1 MDPIGLTVLERE
13 LAADSDVLRDAAAK
27 AAARLEERVGGYAE
41 ACAYELAR
49 FYTVLEKAFERVC
62 RAFENHIDER
72 HDYHEQLLQ
81 RMALDLPGI
90 RPAFVSAGELA
101 ALRDLKGFRHV
112 VRHAYDLTLQ
122 PDRLSE
128 LAASAVRIAACFP
141 SWTSAFAGA
150 VRNEQGWTT

>member
-13 LAADSDVLRDAAAK
+13 LAADSDVLRDAATK
-27 AAARLEERVGGYAE
+27 AAARLEERGGGHVE

-49 FYTVLEKAFERVC
+49 FYTVLENAFERVC

-72 HDYHEQLLQ
+72 RDYHEQLLR
-81 RMALDLPGI
+81 RMALELPGI
-90 RPAFVSAGELA
+90 RPAFVSGGELA

-122 PDRLSE
+122 PERLSE
-128 LAASAVRIAACFP
+128 LATSAVRIAASFP
-141 SWTSAFAGA
+141 AWASAFASA
-150 VRNEQGWTT
+150 VRNEQGWS